1 MSEKNEMQEL
11 LENFEFVKIYPG
23 KKIKGTVILVNPD
36 SALVNFG
43 YKSDGIIEK
52 ENYTHEKIEDLSTI
66 LNVGDEIEA
75 IVVNSTGDDGNVVL
89 SRKQFEQEEKWN
101 DVVALFE
108 KGEKIEITVGKTN
121 EKGAIVYLKGF
132 SGFIPRSHLS
142 KNRNVEPEDFA
153 GKTMEVEIIEAK
165 MKNGKNK
172 LIFSRKKIE
181 LDEARIVEQA
191 AWEALEVKENYDGKV
206 NRLADFGAFVEING
220 IEGLLH
226 INEISWNRIKHPSEV
241 LTIGDLVQVKVLKK
255 DVEKRR
261 MSLSLKANLQKPFEI
276 FDENNTVD
284 EIVSGKI
291 VSLTNFGAF
300 VQVEN
305 VQGLL
310 HVSDIS
316 WDKVNLPED
325 VLNVGDEIQVKIL
338 KIDVKNEKLSLGMKQ
353 LSEDPFAKYTKDK
366 KRFDIVK
373 GTVKSMTV
381 EGAVIQLGEEI
392 DGFVPLNKVSK
403 DKLRTPA
410 QILEKDQEVECKIID
425 INRKNKTIKLS
436 MIIETEAEVK
446 EKKSSKDAVSYT
458 LGDDNFTIGDLF
470 KKKY

>member
-52 ENYTHEKIEDLSTI
+52 ENYTLEKVEDLSTI

-75 IVVNSTGDDGNVVL
+75 VVVSSTSDDGNVVL
-89 SRKQFEQEEKWN
+89 SRRQFEQESKWN
-101 DVVALFE
+101 EVVELFE

-121 EKGAIVYLKGF
+121 EKGAIANFKGF

-142 KNRNVEPEDFA
+142 KDRNVEPADFA

-181 LDEARIVEQA
+181 LDEARKVEQA
-191 AWEALEVKENYDGKV
+191 AWEALEIKETYEGKV

-226 INEISWNRIKHPSEV
+226 INEISWNRIKHPSDV
-241 LTIGDLVQVKVLKK
+241 LSIGDLVQVKVLKK

-276 FDENNTVD
+276 FDENNKVD
-284 EIVSGKI
+284 DIVTGKI

-338 KIDVKNEKLSLGMKQ
+338 KIDVKNERLSLGMKQ

-366 KRFDIVK
+366 KRFDIVS

-381 EGAVIQLGEEI
+381 EGAVIQLDDEI

-410 QILEKDQEVECKIID
+410 QVLEKDQEVECKIID

-436 MIIETEAEVK
+436 MIIETEAETK
-446 EKKSSKDAVSYT
+446 EKTSSKDVVSYT
-458 LGDDNFTIGDLF
+458 LGDDSFTIGDLF
-470 KKKY
+470 KKKD

>member
-52 ENYTHEKIEDLSTI
+52 ENYTLEKVEDLSAI
-66 LNVGDEIEA
+66 LSVGDEIEA
-75 IVVNSTGDDGNVVL
+75 VVVSSTSDDGNVVL
-89 SRKQFEQEEKWN
+89 SRRQFEQEAKWN
-101 DVVALFE
+101 EVVDLFE
-108 KGEKIEITVGKTN
+108 KGERIEITVGKTN
-121 EKGAIVYLKGF
+121 EKGAIANLKGF

-142 KNRNVEPEDFA
+142 KNRNDEPADFA

-181 LDEARIVEQA
+181 LDEARKVEQA
-191 AWEALEVKENYDGKV
+191 AWEAIEVKETYEGKV

-226 INEISWNRIKHPSEV
+226 INEISWNRIKHPSDV
-241 LTIGDLVQVKVLKK
+241 LTIGDLIQVKVLKK

-261 MSLSLKANLQKPFEI
+261 MSLSLKATLQKPFEI
-276 FDENNTVD
+276 FDENNKVD
-284 EIVSGKI
+284 DIVTGKI

-338 KIDVKNEKLSLGMKQ
+338 KIDVKNERLSLGMKQ

-366 KRFDIVK
+366 KRFDVVT

-381 EGAVIQLGEEI
+381 EGAVIQLDEEI

-410 QILEKDQEVECKIID
+410 QVLEKDQEVECKIID

-436 MIIETEAEVK
+436 LIIETEAETK
-446 EKKSSKDAVSYT
+446 EKTSNKNAVSYT
-458 LGDDNFTIGDLF
+458 LGDDSFTIGDLF
-470 KKKY
+470 KKKD